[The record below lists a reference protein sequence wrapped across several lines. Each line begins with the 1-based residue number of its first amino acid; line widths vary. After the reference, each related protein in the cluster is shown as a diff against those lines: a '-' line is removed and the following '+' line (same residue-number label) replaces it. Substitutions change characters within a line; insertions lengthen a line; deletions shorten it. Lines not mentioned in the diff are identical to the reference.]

1 MPSSDSR
8 TVEEQSYHDEIV
20 VLIARAR
27 YRFYGK
33 TTYTNLNGERNMSAG
48 LVRGEE
54 QYPDIV
60 AVEDFTGKPIIIAEI
75 ETESMVNDIEIR
87 QWEDYASLNLNFY
100 LYVPTSRVDDAISL
114 IDSEGLRDEIRG
126 LRRYTYVN
134 GKIQI
139 NNLW

>member
-1 MPSSDSR
+1 MSYSGSR

-20 VLIARAR
+20 VLVARAR
-27 YRFYGK
+27 YRFFDK

-100 LYVPTSRVDDAISL
+100 LYVPTSKVDDAIHL
-114 IDSEGLRDEIRG
+114 IDDEGLRDEIRG

-134 GKIQI
+134 GELQI